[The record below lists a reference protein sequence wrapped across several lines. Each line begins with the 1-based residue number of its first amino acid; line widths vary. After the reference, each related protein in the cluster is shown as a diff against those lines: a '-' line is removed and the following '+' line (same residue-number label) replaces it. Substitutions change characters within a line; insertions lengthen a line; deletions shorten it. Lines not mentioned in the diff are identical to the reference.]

1 MLYNAHIN
9 ANKES
14 LEFIDSASMMQYYNN
29 DLFLVEGPAENIKI
43 TTPIDFY
50 TFKAYLDVK
59 DSLNV
64 IGL

>member
-1 MLYNAHIN
+1 M
-9 ANKES
+9 
-14 LEFIDSASMMQYYNN
+14 EFIDSASMMQYYNN

>member
-1 MLYNAHIN
+1 MIFPLSVSDQFGSSVAKLRRAAASICE
-9 ANKES
+9 K
-14 LEFIDSASMMQYYNN
+14 SA
-29 DLFLVEGPAENIKI
+29 FPAENIKI